1 MVVAVVFNLTMATYF
16 VIIIVKNYT
25 NKEASVKTENLPRVV
40 IIGAGFGGL
49 ETAQRLRNAPV
60 NITLINRQNYHLFQP
75 LLYQVAIA
83 GLVPSQIAYPL
94 RTIFRKQ
101 KNLTFQMGEVTS
113 IDFDGRYVRS
123 NGSVIAYDYLVLAVG
138 GQTNFFGLK
147 TVEENGFQLKSI
159 EDATGTRN
167 HLLRMFERA
176 SREADPDVRKA
187 LLTFVVVGAGPTG
200 VETAGALAELITHV
214 LTKDYPQMDL
224 REVRVLLV
232 EATGTVMTAYPD
244 ELRKATVKLLEDKN
258 VEILL
263 NTRLTDY
270 NGRRI
275 TFADGRHIDAYT
287 LIWTAGVRSAEITD
301 RLGLQQAAAGRIRV
315 QPTLQLPQRPEVFVI
330 GDAAYVEDEK
340 GQPLPMLATVAQQQA
355 KTAARNIQNIL
366 RGKTLEPF
374 RYKDPGLLA
383 TIGRNAA
390 VARIWGLSFSGF
402 IAWVIWVGLHIFRL
416 IGFRNRLVVL
426 INWAWDYFFYDNQ
439 VRLITR
445 E

>member
-1 MVVAVVFNLTMATYF
+1 
-16 VIIIVKNYT
+16 
-25 NKEASVKTENLPRVV
+25 VKTEKLPHVV
-40 IIGAGFGGL
+40 IVGAGFGGL
-49 ETAQRLRNAPV
+49 ETAQRLAHAPV
-60 NITLINRQNYHLFQP
+60 RITLIDRHNYHLFQP
-75 LLYQVAIA
+75 LLYQIAIA

-94 RTIFRKQ
+94 RTIFRHQ

-113 IDFDGRYVRS
+113 IDFEACYVRT
-123 NGSVIAYDYLVLAVG
+123 NGSVIAYDHLILAIG
-138 GQTNFFGLK
+138 GQTNFFGLSA
-147 TVEENGFQLKSI
+147 VEENGFQLKSI

-176 SREADPDVRKA
+176 SREVDPDKRKA
-187 LLTFVVVGAGPTG
+187 LLTFVVVGGGPTG

-214 LTKDYPQMDL
+214 MTKDYPEMDL
-224 REVRVLLV
+224 RESRVLLV
-232 EATGTVMTAYPD
+232 EATDTVMTAYPD
-244 ELRKATVKLLEDKN
+244 ELRKSTMDLLRSKN
-258 VEILL
+258 VEIML

-270 NGRRI
+270 NGQRV
-275 TFADGRHIDAYT
+275 TLADGGSIDAYT
-287 LIWTAGVRSAEITD
+287 VIWTAGVRSAELTD
-301 RLGLQQAAAGRIRV
+301 RLGVQQAAGRRV
-315 QPTLQLPQRPEVFVI
+315 RVEPTLQLPQHPEVFVI

-355 KTAARNIQNIL
+355 KTAAKNLQRIL
-366 RGKTLEPF
+366 KQKNPEPF
-374 RYKDPGLLA
+374 HYKDPGLLA

-402 IAWVIWVGLHIFRL
+402 IAWAIWVVLHIYRL

>member
-1 MVVAVVFNLTMATYF
+1 M
-16 VIIIVKNYT
+16 
-25 NKEASVKTENLPRVV
+25 KTEKLPHVV
-40 IIGAGFGGL
+40 IVGAGFGGL

-60 NITLINRQNYHLFQP
+60 QITLIDRQNYHLFQP

-101 KNLTFQMGEVTS
+101 KNLAFQMGEVTS
-113 IDFDGRYVRS
+113 IDFERRYVRS

-138 GQTNFFGLK
+138 GRTNFFGLSG
-147 TVEENGFQLKSI
+147 VEENGFQLKSI
-159 EDATGTRN
+159 EDATSTRN
-167 HLLRMFERA
+167 HLLRTFERA
-176 SREADPDVRKA
+176 SREVDPEVRKA
-187 LLTFVVVGAGPTG
+187 LLTFVVVGGGPTG

-214 LTKDYPQMDL
+214 LAKDYPHMDL
-224 REVRVLLV
+224 SEVRVLLL
-232 EATGTVMTAYPD
+232 EAIDTVMPAYPD
-244 ELRKATVKLLEDKN
+244 ELRKATVKLLEDKK

-275 TFADGRHIDAYT
+275 TLADGRQIDAFT
-287 LIWTAGVRSAEITD
+287 LIWTAGVRAAEITD
-301 RLGLQQAAAGRIRV
+301 RLGVPQATAGRVRV
-315 QPTLQLPQRPEVFVI
+315 APTLQLPQHPEVFVI
-330 GDAAYVEDEK
+330 GDAAYVEDENR
-340 GQPLPMLATVAQQQA
+340 QPLPMLATVAQQQA
-355 KTAARNIQNIL
+355 KAAAWNL
-366 RGKTLEPF
+366 RRLLKGEELEPF

-416 IGFRNRLVVL
+416 IGFRNRVAVL